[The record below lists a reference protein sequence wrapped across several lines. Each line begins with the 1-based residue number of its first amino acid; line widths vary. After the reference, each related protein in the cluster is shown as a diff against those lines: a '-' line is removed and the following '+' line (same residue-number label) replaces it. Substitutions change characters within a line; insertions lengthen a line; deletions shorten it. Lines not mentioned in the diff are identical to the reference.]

1 MKREVLGI
9 STVVATMI
17 LTSVLLVIVMSASFL
32 ANNALTGQV
41 ENAEF
46 DQAKDVMLALNNMVR
61 DVMYKPSSSRYVK
74 TGFRTT
80 VPQLESTG
88 ENVSVWVQ
96 VSGEPR
102 EYLIQNNPINI
113 VKIQGG
119 TMVDESN
126 SDVVGTSS
134 VLLTD
139 SLASLGHVYVER
151 SGRAELV
158 LDFARARVIYTGN
171 LTTFDE
177 VYNVVEVAFVNMT
190 LGTEQAHTRAVFIIR
205 NLGISVSQFSYTGE
219 LTIGVEGAN
228 DNNASIT
235 LTELMSPYTPN
246 NSTLVNLVVINV
258 EVSLVGGT

>member
-1 MKREVLGI
+1 
-9 STVVATMI
+9 
-17 LTSVLLVIVMSASFL
+17 
-32 ANNALTGQV
+32 
-41 ENAEF
+41 
-46 DQAKDVMLALNNMVR
+46 
-61 DVMYKPSSSRYVK
+61 
-74 TGFRTT
+74 
-80 VPQLESTG
+80 
-88 ENVSVWVQ
+88 
-96 VSGEPR
+96 
-102 EYLIQNNPINI
+102 
-113 VKIQGG
+113 
-119 TMVDESN
+119 MVDESN

-190 LGTEQAHTRAVFIIR
+190 LGTEQAHTRAVFIVR